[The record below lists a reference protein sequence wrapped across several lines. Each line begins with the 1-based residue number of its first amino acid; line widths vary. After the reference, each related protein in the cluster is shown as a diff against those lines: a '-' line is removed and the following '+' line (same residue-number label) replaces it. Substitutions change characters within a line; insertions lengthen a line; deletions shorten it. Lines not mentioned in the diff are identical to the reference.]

1 MFSKLV
7 SDKVRNRSQIFLI
20 LEMLLYTT
28 LSLIKWKL
36 DGICKSDQNRVAW
49 SRPTLLPRKILKF
62 RHNAK

>member
-36 DGICKSDQNRVAW
+36 DGICKSDKNRVA
-49 SRPTLLPRKILKF
+49 
-62 RHNAK
+62 